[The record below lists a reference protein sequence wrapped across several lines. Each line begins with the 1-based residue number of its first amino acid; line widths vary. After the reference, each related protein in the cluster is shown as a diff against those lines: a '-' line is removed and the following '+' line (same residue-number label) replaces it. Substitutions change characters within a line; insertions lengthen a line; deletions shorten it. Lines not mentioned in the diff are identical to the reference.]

1 MRNHKHSHFMKR
13 LLEEDRLNTDSSS
26 YDEELFIEDSG
37 LKLA

>member
-1 MRNHKHSHFMKR
+1 MKR